1 MKLITI
7 IALLLSLF
15 SGSLFSQANY
25 RSNISTVKN
34 LVLDNYPADAGYSV
48 YKIRKV
54 YSGSCLQVQKQDSS
68 RTDIRFLNNMLDTA
82 QLRAFAAGADVRV
95 RTFYDQS
102 GNGRNAIQLSYA
114 NMPTIATAGVVTLYN
129 NRPTLSF
136 TAGSSNKMVASGYNN
151 TTQMQGVFNVFARLT
166 AGALAGVVRTGTTD
180 YNLTFANPSL
190 IYRHRATTAGTTTI
204 QQFQNISS
212 AFYDLTKA
220 YFYVNKT
227 LIDSSLNTTGLTFS
241 NGTIEIGSRG
251 TSNLMTGLFQTGLIY
266 SNNVKSNRTAIENA
280 IELTHQQNFN
290 YTLKTFYLPN
300 SRGTASGI
308 SGFTN
313 TGLVVDEKETALRT
327 DGKINVWMSNW
338 GGGTD
343 SLKQSMVNMLIDP
356 NAANLST
363 AELIADAPVWSSSN
377 PPGGGIQGIAIDT
390 AGTLWISGLRNYTKT
405 GTFIRKLNCLNG
417 LGGAIA
423 GLAYD
428 KNTNQ
433 LIASGTGASGTIYFV
448 DIATDAV
455 VSSFSYTGLIDQIYY
470 DANQKLIYA
479 TPLKVFSRTGTV
491 LTTPGVTLSRTPQIE
506 GIGRVNNLLFLI
518 NNDAGY
524 HQPSDVSN
532 IPYANTNNV
541 TIYRFF

>member
-1 MKLITI
+1 MRIIYIILI
-7 IALLLSLF
+7 SLF
-15 SGSLFSQANY
+15 GVGVNGQANY

-34 LVLDNYPADAGYSV
+34 LVMDSYPADAGYSV
-48 YKIRKV
+48 FKIRKV
-54 YSGSCLQVQKQDSS
+54 YSGACVQVQKADSS
-68 RTDIRFLNNMLDTA
+68 RADIRFLNNMLDTA

-114 NMPTIATAGVVTLYN
+114 AMPVIATAGVVSLYN
-129 NRPTLSF
+129 NRPCIVF
-136 TAGSSNKMVASGYNN
+136 TAANSNKLVFQGYNN
-151 TTQMQGVFNVFARLT
+151 TTQMQGVFTVYSRLT
-166 AGALAGVVRTGTTD
+166 SGALGGVVRSGTTD
-180 YNLTFANPSL
+180 YSVTFSNATVLN
-190 IYRHRATTAGTTTI
+190 YRHRAV
-204 QQFQNISS
+204 S
-212 AFYDLTKA
+212 AVSAATYTQLQSIVTSFYNLSKPFM
-220 YFYVNKT
+220 YLNKS
-227 LIDSSLNTTGLTFS
+227 LVDSAATTTGLTFT

-251 TSNLMTGLFQTGLIY
+251 TSNLLTGQIQTVLVY
-266 SNNVKSNRTAIENA
+266 QNDVTANRAAIENA
-280 IELTHQQNFN
+280 LELTHAQNFN
-290 YTLKTFYLPN
+290 YTLKTFLLPN
-300 SRGTASGI
+300 SRGTVSGV

-313 TGLVVDEKETALRT
+313 TGLVVDEKATALRT
-327 DGKINVWMSNW
+327 DGKVDVWMSNW
-338 GGGTD
+338 GGGND

-356 NAANLST
+356 NGNNLDT
-363 AELIADAPVWSSSN
+363 AQLVFDAPVWSSSN

-390 AGTLWISGLRNYTKT
+390 AGTLWLSGLRNYTKT

-428 KNTNQ
+428 KNTHQ
-433 LIASGTGASGTIYFV
+433 LIAAGTGASGTIYFV

-470 DANQKLIYA
+470 DANEKIIYA

-506 GIGRVNNLLFLI
+506 GIGRINNLLFLL
-518 NNDAGY
+518 NSDAGY
-524 HQPSDVSN
+524 HAPGDSSN
-532 IPYANTNNV
+532 PPYSNNNTV